1 MRVPLPQSQ
10 LLHREISFSIVKGVA
25 RVHGTLR
32 GNPQATPESKMT
44 DDTEAQEGLEGSGES
59 SSRYRAIFD
68 NPAIGIRISSTAEG
82 GRIVEANPTYQKM
95 LGYSAAELRERTI
108 FDVTHPGDLPRN
120 RELYDELTTGRRSS
134 YRIEKRFLRK
144 DGSVFWGRLMV
155 HPLLEEGG
163 RITHHIGLVEDISEQ
178 RRVQAALQQ
187 STERLQAV
195 LNAAVDAIVLIDT
208 AGIIQSVNPSVQR
221 LFGYTSEELVGQ
233 NVKVLMPPPW
243 REEHDGYLDRYKK
256 TGEARII
263 GIGRQVEGRRRDGST
278 FPVDLAV
285 SEVRHGSEVFF
296 LGTLRDL
303 TDRVLLEAEYRQS
316 QKMEAVGRLAGGV
329 AHDFNTLLGTI
340 RGYSEMLLGALPRDG
355 TLRQPVEQIHRAA
368 LRGAQLTRQLLLF
381 SRRQEVQAQVVDLP
395 ELLADVA
402 VMLDRL
408 IGEDIRLTREIEPQL
423 GRVWGNPGE
432 LHQVLLNLVVNAC
445 DAMPCGGALNVSLCN
460 LAADQE
466 IAVEG
471 GRLPPGPYVLLQI
484 ADTGTGM
491 DEEVRKRIFEPFF
504 TTKEPGKGTGL
515 GLSTVHA
522 IVKRCEGGIAVA
534 SQPGQGTTFRIY
546 LPRARE
552 PVREEEELAP
562 VTAGPE
568 EAAAPAAPARN
579 AQERGAILLAEDDD
593 MFRGLLRQVLE
604 SQGYQVLAAANP
616 AAALA
621 LAAAHGDAIQLLLSD
636 MVMPGGTGADLAD
649 ELRERYPAI
658 KVVLMSGY
666 TDDALASREADTIA
680 ADAFLEKPFATQD
693 LLRLIRELLSSRNP

>member
-1 MRVPLPQSQ
+1 
-10 LLHREISFSIVKGVA
+10 
-25 RVHGTLR
+25 
-32 GNPQATPESKMT
+32 MT
-44 DDTEAQEGLEGSGES
+44 DDAEAQGGLEGSGKR

-82 GRIVEANPTYQKM
+82 GRIVEANPAYQKM
-95 LGYSAAELRERTI
+95 LGYSAAELHERTI
-108 FDVTHPGDLPRN
+108 FDLTHPDDLPRS
-120 RELYDELTTGRRSS
+120 RELYDELTAGRRSS

-144 DGSVFWGRLMV
+144 DGSVFWGHLMV
-155 HPLLEEGG
+155 HPLLEESG

-178 RRVQAALQQ
+178 RRTQAALQQ
-187 STERLQAV
+187 STERLRAV
-195 LNAAVDAIVLIDT
+195 LNAAVDGVVIIDT

-221 LFGYTSEELVGQ
+221 LFGYAPEELVGQ

-303 TDRVLLEAEYRQS
+303 TDRVRLEDEFRQS
-316 QKMEAVGRLAGGV
+316 QKMEAIGRLAGGV

-355 TLRQPVEQIHRAA
+355 ALRQPVEQIHRAA

-381 SRRQEVQAQVVDLP
+381 SRRQEVQAQVVDLT

-408 IGEDIRLTREIEPQL
+408 IGEDIRLTREIEPRL

-445 DAMPCGGALNVSLCN
+445 DAMPYGGALKVSLHN
-460 LAADQE
+460 LAADHE

-471 GRLPPGPYVLLQI
+471 GRLPPGPYVLVQV

-491 DEEVRKRIFEPFF
+491 NEEVRKRIFEPFF

-522 IVKRCEGGIAVA
+522 IVLRCQGGIAVE
-534 SQPGQGTTFRIY
+534 SRPGQGATFRIY

-552 PVREEEELAP
+552 PFREEPAP
-562 VTAGPE
+562 AAAEPE
-568 EAAAPAAPARN
+568 EAAVPLEHGK
-579 AQERGAILLAEDDD
+579 ERGAILLAEDDD

-604 SQGYQVLAAANP
+604 SQGYQVLAAENP
-616 AAALA
+616 AAAHA
-621 LAAAHGDAIQLLLSD
+621 LAAARGDAVQLLLSD
-636 MVMPGGTGADLAD
+636 MVMPGGTGADLAAQ
-649 ELRERYPAI
+649 LKGRYPLM

-666 TDDALASREADTIA
+666 TDDALARRDADKIT

-693 LLRLIRELLSSRNP
+693 LLRLIRELLNARSS

>member
-1 MRVPLPQSQ
+1 MVFFG
-10 LLHREISFSIVKGVA
+10 SFKKDP
-25 RVHGTLR
+25 R
-32 GNPQATPESKMT
+32 ATPESKMA
-44 DDTEAQEGLEGSGES
+44 DDTQRDLEGSAES
-59 SSRYRAIFD
+59 GKRYRAIFD
-68 NPAIGIRISSTAEG
+68 NPVIGIRISAVAEG
-82 GRIVEANPTYQKM
+82 GRIVESNPAYQKM
-95 LGYSAAELRERTI
+95 LGYSAAELRERTL
-108 FDVTHPGDLPRN
+108 FDLTHPDDISRN
-120 RELYDELTTGRRSS
+120 RELYDELTAGRRDS
-134 YRIEKRFLRK
+134 YQIEKRFVRQ
-144 DGSVFWGRLMV
+144 DGSVFWGRLTV
-155 HPLLEEGG
+155 HPLRDESGQ
-163 RITHHIGLVEDISEQ
+163 ITHHIGLVEDISES

-195 LNAAVDAIVLIDT
+195 LNAAVDGVVIIDT
-208 AGIIQSVNPSVQR
+208 AGIIQSVNPSVHKM
-221 LFGYTSEELVGQ
+221 FGYAPEELVGQ

-243 REEHDGYLDRYKK
+243 REEHDGYLDRYNK

-340 RGYSEMLLGALPRDG
+340 RGYSEMLLGTLPRDG

-381 SRRQEVQAQVVDLP
+381 SRRQEVQAQVVDLT

-408 IGEDIRLTREIEPQL
+408 IGEDIRLTRQIEPQL

-445 DAMPCGGALNVSLCN
+445 DAMPYGGALNVSLRN

-522 IVKRCEGGIAVA
+522 IVLRCQGGIAVA
-534 SQPGQGTTFRIY
+534 SQPGKGTTFRIY

-552 PVREEEELAP
+552 PVREEELAP
-562 VTAGPE
+562 VTAEPE
-568 EAAAPAAPARN
+568 EAAAPRGEG
-579 AQERGAILLAEDDD
+579 QERGTILLAEDDD

-604 SQGYQVLAAANP
+604 SQGHRVLTAEDP
-616 AAALA
+616 AAALK
-621 LAAAHGDAIQLLLSD
+621 LAAAHGDGLQLLLSD

-649 ELRERYPAI
+649 QLRERYPAL

-666 TDDALASREADTIA
+666 TDDALASRDADTIA

-693 LLRLIRELLSSRNP
+693 LLRLIRQLLSSRGA